1 MPVNGT
7 DALGNTPLHNSA
19 IVRIERNNLKPMAG
33 EPEENTQQTLDTINK
48 SNAADKLKIVKL
60 LLAKGAKPNVKN
72 QEGAT
77 PIDAAAKFGTPEI
90 LAVLKAQAPSS
101 PRK

>member
-1 MPVNGT
+1 M
-7 DALGNTPLHNSA
+7 
-19 IVRIERNNLKPMAG
+19 
-33 EPEENTQQTLDTINK
+33 DTINK

-77 PIDAAAKFGTPEI
+77 PIDVAAKFGTPEI
-90 LAVLKAQAPSS
+90 LAALKA
-101 PRK
+101 R